1 MKMFLVGGLPLEHM
15 ILLIG
20 NEKPTVQPLYWLSL
34 SNIDKVPKKIVDLLD
49 KGYI

>member
-15 ILLIG
+15 ILLIA
-20 NEKPTVQPLYWLSL
+20 NEKPTVQPLYWLNL
-34 SNIDKVPKKIVDLLD
+34 SKIDKVPKQIVDLLH

>member
-15 ILLIG
+15 ILLIA
-20 NEKPTVQPLYWLSL
+20 NLKPTVQPLYWLNS
-34 SNIDKVPKKIVDLLD
+34 SKIDEVPKQIADFLD